1 MLPSVSLSETG
12 VCACFCGQCEQE
24 AATVLFPANPCGQVF
39 WIRSA
44 TIRRR
49 RIIYILYRMF
59 DAFYV
64 LSQGMSTA
72 EKNRRKNR
80 GPFIMGPG
88 Q

>member
-1 MLPSVSLSETG
+1 
-12 VCACFCGQCEQE
+12 
-24 AATVLFPANPCGQVF
+24 VF